1 MCVTVFSQNE
11 NPSNSVSK
19 RNNIKWLFNF
29 SFFLFGETEIPLS
42 TKFFF
47 FFWRDLPAKLLSPN
61 LMYNI
66 F

>member
-1 MCVTVFSQNE
+1 MCVTVFIQNE
-11 NPSNSVSK
+11 NPSNLVSK

-47 FFWRDLPAKLLSPN
+47 FFLEGPPRQVIKS
-61 LMYNI
+61 
-66 F
+66 